1 MLWCDAVGTKV
12 EFVIPAEC
20 ETDEDDVG
28 DEVAEA
34 STSQPSDEHTSD
46 AASTSFNNAV
56 DNDEKSSFDFYG

>member
-1 MLWCDAVGTKV
+1 M
-12 EFVIPAEC
+12 IPAEC